1 MTLTTAAAF
10 GINVVGKWA
19 DGMSR
24 QVGVVAVT
32 SLALEAYI
40 ARGPGVSVICNQ
52 ALELRAAL
60 ATAVARGASGIIS
73 FGIAGGLAP
82 HLSAGDWVVASGVR
96 SGENIL
102 ATDRA
107 WTQRLLEILP
117 GAAHSHVTGADRVI
131 PSPAEKTQLYD
142 ETGAAAVDMESHIAA
157 EIAAEHHIPFAAC
170 RVIID
175 AADRALPPAA
185 TLGLRPDGTPDVL
198 AVIRS
203 VLKMPGQLP
212 DLIRTAFDARTAE
225 QALRLGRKQ
234 LGVGLGF
241 PYYNSPAFDRAFA

>member
-1 MTLTTAAAF
+1 MALTAAAAF

-82 HLSAGDWVVASGVR
+82 HLVAGDWVVASGVR

-107 WTQRLLEILP
+107 WTQRLLEILS
-117 GAAHSHVTGADRVI
+117 GATHSHVTGADRVI
-131 PSPAEKTQLYD
+131 PTPAEKTQMYD
-142 ETGAAAVDMESHIAA
+142 ETGTAAVDMGHIAA

-185 TLGLRPDGTPDVL
+185 TLDCV
-198 AVIRS
+198 
-203 VLKMPGQLP
+203 
-212 DLIRTAFDARTAE
+212 RTAHRMF
-225 QALRLGRKQ
+225 LRSFG
-234 LGVGLGF
+234 
-241 PYYNSPAFDRAFA
+241 PS